1 MAAGEPVG
9 RLAGVPFGVKDLED
23 CAGMPTSQG
32 SLLFL
37 GDGPVAADSIHV
49 ARLRAAGAI
58 PLGKTAAPE
67 FGTLQYTRT
76 KALGVTRNPWD
87 PSRTPGGSSGGT
99 AAAVA
104 AGLIP
109 FGTASDGGGSTRIP
123 ASFSGLVGM
132 KASFG
137 RVPSPSAGTSPDH
150 VVGASR

>member
-1 MAAGEPVG
+1 
-9 RLAGVPFGVKDLED
+9 
-23 CAGMPTSQG
+23 MPTSQG
-32 SLLFL
+32 SMLFL
-37 GDGPVAADSIHV
+37 GDDPVAADSIHV

-58 PLGKTAAPE
+58 PVGKTATPRVRHAAVHP
-67 FGTLQYTRT
+67 QS

-87 PSRTPGGSSGGT
+87 PTPHARAARAAAS

-104 AGLIP
+104 AGLVP

-137 RVPSPSAGTSPDH
+137 RVPSPSAAPARPPRS
-150 VVGASR
+150 ASR